1 MSSDGLSQS
10 EKVNL
15 LFKNYMSFTTTSDS
29 KEFFEETALAN
40 NTNIF
45 SENILSKLPP
55 SNPTYSTVST
65 VNDLESYLI
74 YTGLTDISINNTWFT
89 G

>member
-1 MSSDGLSQS
+1 M
-10 EKVNL
+10 

-45 SENILSKLPP
+45 RNAEVSIVQPCAS
-55 SNPTYSTVST
+55 TYNNVPITVSHNVPDQRFCWNMELLSSAT
-65 VNDLESYLI
+65 RRTYLCQ
-74 YTGLTDISINNTWFT
+74 
-89 G
+89 